1 MSVTREDVEK
11 VAVLARLK
19 LSEKEIEEMT
29 SQLNE
34 ILEYFE
40 KLKELDTE
48 GVEPLSHVLPL
59 KNVYREDRVKPSLS
73 QEDLLSNAPEK
84 GHGHFKVPRV
94 IE

>member
-1 MSVTREDVEK
+1 M
-11 VAVLARLK
+11 AVLARLK
-19 LSEKEIEEMT
+19 LNEQETEEMT

-48 GVEPLSHVLPL
+48 GVEPLSHVLPM
-59 KNVYREDRVKPSLS
+59 KNVYREDKVKPSLS
-73 QEDLLSNAPEK
+73 QEEILMNAPEK
-84 GHGHFKVPRV
+84 GHGHFKVPRI

>member
-1 MSVTREDVEK
+1 MPVTREDVEK

-19 LSEKEIEEMT
+19 LNEQEIEEMT

-40 KLKELDTE
+40 KLQELDTE
-48 GVEPLSHVLPL
+48 DVEPLSHILPM
-59 KNVYREDRVKPSLS
+59 KNVYREDKVQPSLS
-73 QEDLLSNAPEK
+73 QEEILMNAPEK
-84 GHGHFKVPRV
+84 GHGHFKVPRI

>member
-1 MSVTREDVEK
+1 MPVTREDVEK

-19 LSEKEIEEMT
+19 LNEQEIEEMT

-40 KLKELDTE
+40 KLQELDTE
-48 GVEPLSHVLPL
+48 GVEPLSHVLPM

-73 QEDLLSNAPEK
+73 QEEILMNAPEK
-84 GHGHFKVPRV
+84 GHGHFKVPRI

>member
-1 MSVTREDVEK
+1 MPVTREDVEK

-19 LSEKEIEEMT
+19 LNEQEIEEMT

-40 KLKELDTE
+40 KLQELDTE
-48 GVEPLSHVLPL
+48 GVEPLSHVLPM
-59 KNVYREDRVKPSLS
+59 KNVYREDKVKPSLS
-73 QEDLLSNAPEK
+73 QEEILMNAPEK
-84 GHGHFKVPRV
+84 GHGHFKVPRI

>member
-19 LSEKEIEEMT
+19 LSESEIEEMT

-73 QEDLLSNAPEK
+73 QEEILKNAPEK